1 MFVREKE
8 NVIYLAIFNY
18 SRGKRT
24 IPVDVKRISTKLGAG
39 ALFVSADG
47 KRRYDGLEFEIPLE
61 EMEAV
66 LLSCRVDNDVAR
78 G

>member
-1 MFVREKE
+1 MSRQME
-8 NVIYLAIFNY
+8 NE
-18 SRGKRT
+18 
-24 IPVDVKRISTKLGAG
+24 
-39 ALFVSADG
+39 
-47 KRRYDGLEFEIPLE
+47 DGLEFEIPLE